1 MTKKNIQLDKLHLGD
16 CLELL
21 SNISNESV
29 DIVVSSPPYN
39 IGKEYENRS
48 PLNSYLE
55 EQRKV
60 LSECYRVLKP
70 SGSIFW
76 QVGAYSNK
84 GTLIPL
90 DIKFF
95 PIFEE
100 LNMFPINRIVWLR
113 QHGLQAKNKFSC
125 RHETVLW
132 FAKSMEYKFNLE
144 NIRVPQKY
152 QNKKHHKGDKKG
164 ELSCNPDGKNPG
176 DVWAFRNVKHN
187 HEEQTIHPC
196 QFPEDFVTRVILA
209 TTNEGDTVLDPYMGT
224 GTVAVAAKDT
234 NRHYYGADLEKKYFD
249 VAERRLSGK
258 PDKDGY
264 FPNLKSLRNYIE
276 KTGEPASKFRFD
288 LQRGKVATDRSK
300 SKIFSEEHHLEE
312 FHSRLNYE
320 EDAFSCKVNGLEIPK
335 DPKLNGNGKKTP
347 EKITTYDLFDEGS

>member
-1 MTKKNIQLDKLHLGD
+1 
-16 CLELL
+16 
-21 SNISNESV
+21 
-29 DIVVSSPPYN
+29 
-39 IGKEYENRS
+39 
-48 PLNSYLE
+48 
-55 EQRKV
+55 
-60 LSECYRVLKP
+60 
-70 SGSIFW
+70 
-76 QVGAYSNK
+76 
-84 GTLIPL
+84 
-90 DIKFF
+90 
-95 PIFEE
+95 
-100 LNMFPINRIVWLR
+100 
-113 QHGLQAKNKFSC
+113 
-125 RHETVLW
+125 
-132 FAKSMEYKFNLE
+132 
-144 NIRVPQKY
+144 
-152 QNKKHHKGDKKG
+152 
-164 ELSCNPDGKNPG
+164 
-176 DVWAFRNVKHN
+176 
-187 HEEQTIHPC
+187 
-196 QFPEDFVTRVILA
+196 
-209 TTNEGDTVLDPYMGT
+209 MGT